1 MRRREFITALGGAA
15 LWPLAGR
22 AQQSTMPVIGVLG
35 DEPESDKIFLDGLRK
50 GLSEG
55 GYVEGQ
61 NLTIEYRCADS
72 HEDRLK
78 ELAADLV
85 QRRVNVIYAPTGV
98 ATVAAKAATTSIPI
112 IFLTGLDPVGSG
124 FVASMN
130 QPGGN
135 VTGISLLD
143 LDVTAKRLEILCELV
158 PDGKVHWG
166 SVQRTKFTRG

>member
-61 NLTIEYRCADS
+61 NLAIDIDRRKDGMIGCPLWLPSWCAGEWPFS
-72 HEDRLK
+72 SSAVLP
-78 ELAADLV
+78 
-85 QRRVNVIYAPTGV
+85 QRP
-98 ATVAAKAATTSIPI
+98 
-112 IFLTGLDPVGSG
+112 L
-124 FVASMN
+124 
-130 QPGGN
+130 
-135 VTGISLLD
+135 
-143 LDVTAKRLEILCELV
+143 
-158 PDGKVHWG
+158 
-166 SVQRTKFTRG
+166 

>member
-1 MRRREFITALGGAA
+1 MASR
-15 LWPLAGR
+15 
-22 AQQSTMPVIGVLG
+22 VVGVLG
-35 DEPESDKIFLDGLRK
+35 FVSLDVVRAAFDPVQRRLA
-50 GLSEG
+50 EM